1 MKRENDQDK
10 EIIKR
15 MKTKNEELQKTIVAA
30 KSDNG
35 TLSLICFNDSLKNRS
50 YFAYP

>member
-35 TLSLICFNDSLKNRS
+35 TLSLICSNDSKQIW
-50 YFAYP
+50 